1 MGVDDDIRK
10 LFRAAEAKLKEL
22 PDADLEEFSKSFEA
36 FSEEFEAMIFKEEA
50 ILLMILL
57 LKPSRRMI
65 GFQLPKK
72 VMPMAMQL

>member
-1 MGVDDDIRK
+1 MWGVDDDIRK

-36 FSEEFEAMIFKEEA
+36 FSEEFEAMIFKEKA

-57 LKPSRRMI
+57 EPSRKMI

>member
-1 MGVDDDIRK
+1 MISENFLERQK
-10 LFRAAEAKLKEL
+10 LKLKEL

-57 LKPSRRMI
+57 EPSRKTI
-65 GFQLPKK
+65 GFRLPKK
-72 VMPMAMQL
+72 AMPMAMQ